1 MSHPRGTIPVRI
13 ARHRALALAKWLSAV
28 TIPEGTILGDA
39 GIPADEIEAR
49 DQRNQSALDAL
60 RAVLSGKSRGRPRG
74 SVGTYYL
81 PVAGLILLNDWNAV
95 LTVPRRI
102 RPLVWHIHAQMRR
115 KHRPLVSAD
124 LRRRNIANGTHT
136 PETVRKYQRELLRRR
151 ASKGLGLFAY
161 KPDDPAGRR
170 STVLNPLPLMI
181 LPQFFQK

>member
-1 MSHPRGTIPVRI
+1 MN
-13 ARHRALALAKWLSAV
+13 
-28 TIPEGTILGDA
+28 
-39 GIPADEIEAR
+39 IE
-49 DQRNQSALDAL
+49 LHL
-60 RAVLSGKSRGRPRG
+60 L
-74 SVGTYYL
+74 L
-81 PVAGLILLNDWNAV
+81 MPVAGLILLNDWNAV